1 MITIP
6 HATEAIRM
14 QAFQT
19 QTATQPI
26 SIQPFQTQQKPRGT
40 MLKSIPCYY
49 QILRT
54 FQNAQVYED
63 QAELEGIIKQAAKE
77 RLRLERQLA
86 QRPVCTEFSYIVVIS
101 EICSPVMEIRQLL
114 KNSSEL
120 LISRVQ
126 NIRIKH

>member
-1 MITIP
+1 M
-6 HATEAIRM
+6 
-14 QAFQT
+14 
-19 QTATQPI
+19 
-26 SIQPFQTQQKPRGT
+26 QQKQLECKPSRHKQPLNQSASSRSRHNKNHVLPKRGT

-126 NIRIKH
+126 KIRIKH

>member
-1 MITIP
+1 MLTSITC
-6 HATEAIRM
+6 
-14 QAFQT
+14 F
-19 QTATQPI
+19 
-26 SIQPFQTQQKPRGT
+26 
-40 MLKSIPCYY
+40 YY

-86 QRPVCTEFSYIVVIS
+86 QRPVCTDFSYIVVKL

-114 KNSSEL
+114 KNSFEL

-126 NIRIKH
+126 NMCE